1 MTSSNCYKFPELP
14 APTKSDE
21 TSFCQKS
28 NIGSESS
35 RTPGAVEKAIS
46 SFKATQTEAGTDR

>member
-14 APTKSDE
+14 APTKSDG
-21 TSFCQKS
+21 TSFCQS
-28 NIGSESS
+28 DIGSESS

-46 SFKATQTEAGTDR
+46 SFKATQTEAGADR